1 MSAEAQLKKD
11 LMYIAS
17 RLPVVLEAKV
27 ERDILTKEE
36 AIEQFPETDPKKFAY
51 IQKGPNMGKVVATM
65 PVQVACNHYRRMRR
79 IFKKQ
84 GQPGVI
90 QYIQKIKQLE
100 KEQEN

>member
-1 MSAEAQLKKD
+1 MRQEAQLKKE

-17 RLPVVLEAKV
+17 NLPVVLESKI
-27 ERDILTKEE
+27 ERHILTKEE
-36 AIEQFPETDPKKFAY
+36 AIEQFPETDHKKFAY
-51 IQKGPNMGKVVATM
+51 IQTGPNAGRVVATM
-65 PVQVACNHYRRMRR
+65 PVQIACNHYRRLKR
-79 IFKKQ
+79 IYSKH